1 MTEANL
7 LCERC
12 GAPVEER
19 ARENREGGAACPGCG
34 AEVPVP
40 APSTATPTSTSTATP
55 AATPAPAND
64 AADDE
69 AWAAVLA
76 RWEDEE
82 PHHAFLARFGDLAGL
97 AEAGRRYR
105 EVLAGKPGDPVALR
119 WRDEIVRRAT
129 AQGLMQLP
137 RTSPPAVSPKL
148 VRWAVLAGM
157 IGAGAL
163 AAGWMAWRLFGLAR
177 S

>member
-1 MTEANL
+1 MTEANRTPGPAL
-7 LCERC
+7 PDPASAQPP
-12 GAPVEER
+12 GA
-19 ARENREGGAACPGCG
+19 
-34 AEVPVP
+34 
-40 APSTATPTSTSTATP
+40 T
-55 AATPAPAND
+55 
-64 AADDE
+64 DDE

-82 PHHAFLARFGDLAGL
+82 SHHAFLARFGDLAGL

-105 EVLAGKPGDPVALR
+105 EVLAGKPGDAVALR

>member
-1 MTEANL
+1 MTEASL
-7 LCERC
+7 RCERC
-12 GAPVEER
+12 GAPVEGRLE
-19 ARENREGGAACPGCG
+19 AGQTAGGSAACVTCG

-40 APSTATPTSTSTATP
+40 SPPTATATPTPTAT
-55 AATPAPAND
+55 ATPAND
-64 AADDE
+64 AADHDE
-69 AWAAVLA
+69 AWAAVVA
-76 RWEDEE
+76 RWDDDES
-82 PHHAFLARFGDLAGL
+82 HQAFLARFGDLVGL

-105 EVLAGKPGDPVALR
+105 EALAARPGDAVALR

-129 AQGLMQLP
+129 VQGLMQLP
-137 RTSPPAVSPKL
+137 RTSRPAAPPTL

-163 AAGWMAWRLFGLAR
+163 VAGWMAWRLLGLAR